1 MPPRGPP
8 GPRRGIASRRPLING
23 RRRWR
28 LRLLLLWIVPAVVI
42 VGAVLWYRLQ
52 LRYASTDNAYVKADK
67 VLVSPEVDGYVAR
80 VLVSENERVVTGQ
93 PLLRLDEAALRI
105 ALDGARADLA
115 TARNEIASLRAQHA
129 EKLAELDAARRD
141 LGFAQR
147 DALRQDEL
155 VGRQLVSQ
163 ARADEAARALAVA
176 QGRATVLQRDLAQLE
191 VRLGGRPARRP
202 GRPPQGAGGPR
213 NSRPGRAR
221 SAARHTGGSARR
233 HRHRQPPASAGDR
246 LRAGNPALAIVADRG
261 AWVEAN
267 FKETDLGKMRAGQ
280 PVEIEIDA
288 YRGRRWRGSV
298 ESIAQA
304 TGAEFALLPAQNAS
318 GNWVKVVQR
327 VPVRVAIQAGP
338 DDPPLRAGMS
348 AYVRVDTHPNLL
360 PATSAAARQAAR

>member
-1 MPPRGPP
+1 MPPETAGSATRNRVAPSP
-8 GPRRGIASRRPLING
+8 ANG
-23 RRRWR
+23 RRR

-191 VRLGGRPARRP
+191 VRLGGALHGDPDVHPRVQAALATVARDELDLQRATLAAP
-202 GRPPQGAGGPR
+202 RDGIVSRLPQP
-213 NSRPGRAR
+213 
-221 SAARHTGGSARR
+221 
-233 HRHRQPPASAGDR
+233 GDR

-288 YRGRRWRGSV
+288 YKGRRWRGSV

-327 VPVRVAIQAGP
+327 VPVRVAIHAGP

-348 AYVRVDTHPNLL
+348 AYVRVDTRANPL
-360 PATSAAARQAAR
+360 PATPPAARQAAR